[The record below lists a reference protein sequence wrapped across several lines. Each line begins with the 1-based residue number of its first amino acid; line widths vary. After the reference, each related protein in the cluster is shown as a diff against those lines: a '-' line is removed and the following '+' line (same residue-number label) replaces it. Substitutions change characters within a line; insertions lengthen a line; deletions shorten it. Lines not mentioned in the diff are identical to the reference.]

1 MRADNR
7 DPAPTLANADAG
19 RRLSLAWRALA
30 AVEDPEIP
38 ALGIV
43 DLGLIRFVTLE
54 SDGTLDVGLSPT
66 YLGCPATEVI
76 RRSVEHAL
84 RDAGVGAFTV
94 INVLSPAWTSDWI

>member
-1 MRADNR
+1 MHADNR
-7 DPAPTLANADAG
+7 DPGLAPACANADAD

-84 RDAGVGAFTV
+84 STAALSAFLVTQP
-94 INVLSPAWTSDWI
+94 LSPPCTN

>member
-1 MRADNR
+1 MHADNR
-7 DPAPTLANADAG
+7 DPGLAPACANADAD

-54 SDGTLDVGLSPT
+54 ADGTLDVGLSPT
-66 YLGCPATEVI
+66 YLGCPAPEML
-76 RRSVEHAL
+76 RRSVERAL
-84 RDAGVGAFTV
+84 GSAGIDAFVVAR
-94 INVLSPAWTSDWI
+94 VLSPAWTSD